1 MTKLRSRRHPFAAFN
16 HCIVVWLLMVS
27 CLAYGQS
34 NQSDQNRPNQEV
46 RVTGLRTLVARS
58 HEPSDVLLTSLD
70 TIIHERSVCCGK
82 DSALEDSAQRA
93 DPASLKDIAA
103 KLQGRHLLSD
113 GRPIMITAE
122 YLEPSAIGPSM
133 LIATLRDKHAL
144 LLEWNSRFYVCYGVT
159 YWEYYDADSGG
170 EVDTISTLLLLD
182 TRYADAR
189 REAVFSRATDDWSKV
204 QGMLWVAV
212 AQP

>member
-1 MTKLRSRRHPFAAFN
+1 VTNLRSRRHPFAAFN
-16 HCIVVWLLMVS
+16 HCIVAWLLMVS

-34 NQSDQNRPNQEV
+34 NQSDQNRPNREV

-58 HEPSDVLLTSLD
+58 REPSDVLLTSLD